1 MTEIDAIDSM
11 AYGFRLLGY
20 LVGVLVVGFAVA
32 VLGAELFGSVNPLL
46 GDLVMVVG
54 IAVILAGLL
63 GMQHKVIVDS
73 VARGMDGSTDSS
85 GGTLP
90 DGLSVLRVQ
99 RRDGQKASDASAHA
113 DVGESGES
121 SESQTG

>member
-46 GDLVMVVG
+46 GDLVTVVG

-73 VARGMDGSTDSS
+73 VARGMDVDGSSDSS
-85 GGTLP
+85 SGALP
-90 DGLSVLRVQ
+90 DGLSVMRVE
-99 RRDGQKASDASAHA
+99 RRDSDTNGRA
-113 DVGESGES
+113 DAESGETAEGS
-121 SESQTG
+121 AE

>member
-46 GDLVMVVG
+46 GDLVTVVG

-73 VARGMDGSTDSS
+73 VARGMDGSSDSS
-85 GGTLP
+85 SGALP
-90 DGLSVLRVQ
+90 DGLSVMRVE
-99 RRDGQKASDASAHA
+99 RRDSDTNGRA
-113 DVGESGES
+113 DAESGETAEGS
-121 SESQTG
+121 AE

>member
-46 GDLVMVVG
+46 GDLVTVVG

-73 VARGMDGSTDSS
+73 VARGMDVDGSSDSS
-85 GGTLP
+85 SGTLP
-90 DGLSVLRVQ
+90 DGLSVMRVE
-99 RRDGQKASDASAHA
+99 RRDSDTNGRA
-113 DVGESGES
+113 DGDSGES
-121 SESQTG
+121 PESQTE